1 MLVVFPIGLWVFSVL
16 CDLLFVATNAP
27 AWNTTACYAL
37 GGGVIGAAVAA
48 FPGMIDGLFLRKS
61 PIFRTVILHVAL
73 NLFALLAFSMSLL
86 SRLIEAP
93 FSWSLALSAI
103 GLLPLALGGWYGG
116 ELVFVHAV
124 GVEPE
129 AERHQARTERR
140 HATPSGGEPEPSRVI
155 LRRRRRSGG
164 PLAFVSVRWLRRLD
178 RWAAKGGGSSV
189 GNPWR

>member
-1 MLVVFPIGLWVFSVL
+1 MLVVFPIGLWVFSLL

-27 AWNTTACYAL
+27 AWSTTACYAL
-37 GGGVIGAAVAA
+37 GGGIIGAAVAA

-73 NLFALLAFSMSLL
+73 NLLALLMFSMSLL

-103 GLLPLALGGWYGG
+103 GFLPLAVGGWFGG

-124 GVEPE
+124 GVEPQ
-129 AERHQARTERR
+129 AERHQSQAEPRQAIR
-140 HATPSGGEPEPSRVI
+140 SGGDSAPPRVVV
-155 LRRRRRSGG
+155 RRRRRSG
-164 PLAFVSVRWLRRLD
+164 PFALVSVRWLRRLD
-178 RWAAKGGGSSV
+178 RWAAKGGGGSSV
-189 GNPWR
+189 GNSWS

>member
-27 AWNTTACYAL
+27 AWKTTACYAL
-37 GGGVIGAAVAA
+37 GGGIIGAAVAA
-48 FPGMIDGLFLRKS
+48 FPGTIDGLFLRKS

-86 SRLIEAP
+86 SRVIGVP
-93 FSWSLALSAI
+93 FSWSLALSVI
-103 GLLPLALGGWYGG
+103 GLLPLAAGGWLGG

-124 GVEPE
+124 GVEPQS
-129 AERHQARTERR
+129 ERHQSRAERR
-140 HATPSGGEPEPSRVI
+140 HAIPSGGDSEPSGMLV
-155 LRRRRRSGG
+155 RRRRRSG
-164 PLAFVSVRWLRRLD
+164 PFAFVSVRLLRRRLD

-189 GNPWR
+189 GSSWS